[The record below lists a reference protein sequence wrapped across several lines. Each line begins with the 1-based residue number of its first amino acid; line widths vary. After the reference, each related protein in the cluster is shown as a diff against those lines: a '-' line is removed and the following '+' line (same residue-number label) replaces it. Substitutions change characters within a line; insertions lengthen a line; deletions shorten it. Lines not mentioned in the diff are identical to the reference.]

1 MEWVKHQNGYP
12 IPSKFLRGEKPM
24 PKATKEVLEQREIE
38 LVSICKQIRTAYE
51 NLSRS
56 TNLTDTQKNRLSNNI
71 SRLKTYLQDE
81 IERTESITKAFKL
94 KSEKIEIMD
103 AISGM
108 TVEEAKKLLEL
119 KRMKEQG
126 KIRVEE

>member
-1 MEWVKHQNGYP
+1 
-12 IPSKFLRGEKPM
+12 M
-24 PKATKEVLEQREIE
+24 PKATKETLERREEE
-38 LVSICKQIRTAYE
+38 LISICKTINSAYGY
-51 NLSRS
+51 LASCS
-56 TNLTDTQKNRLSNNI
+56 SMTDTQKNRLSNNI
-71 SRLKTYLQDE
+71 SRLKEYLQNE

>member
-1 MEWVKHQNGYP
+1 
-12 IPSKFLRGEKPM
+12 M